1 MSVTLPLLL
10 PSVPQL
16 DKMSLLDMSEFGE
29 AAPYLRKSYTE
40 QLKLQTIPF
49 DGKSPALLS
58 TAPSCPRVSLP
69 LCQGFLR
76 ILPAPFP
83 GLQNKASQG
92 EFPQH
97 PGGQDLTMR
106 KADF

>member
-1 MSVTLPLLL
+1 
-10 PSVPQL
+10 
-16 DKMSLLDMSEFGE
+16 MSLLDMSEFGE

-58 TAPSCPRVSLP
+58 TAPRCPRVSLP
-69 LCQGFLR
+69 LCQGSLR

-83 GLQNKASQG
+83 VLQNKASQA

-97 PGGQDLTMR
+97 LGEQNLTTEKSRFLTFPWFAEVWVEGQEG
-106 KADF
+106 